1 MVLLLKAESLQQAY
15 TMKGTWSLGTGS
27 ELERM
32 SKGRGEVIK
41 GRFLSMAAL
50 HRFGPEG
57 PEGPE
62 GPDGP
67 VGPKGPDGPEGPE
80 GPEGPKGLRSWLRG
94 TSSRGEDR
102 GSSGERSWRLMS
114 I

>member
-1 MVLLLKAESLQQAY
+1 M
-15 TMKGTWSLGTGS
+15 GTGS
-27 ELERM
+27 ELERT

-57 PEGPE
+57 PKFPE
-62 GPDGP
+62 A
-67 VGPKGPDGPEGPE
+67 PE
-80 GPEGPKGLRSWLRG
+80 GPEGPKDPKGPKGAEGLRSWLRG

-102 GSSGERSWRLMS
+102 GCSGERSWRLML